1 MKLVLYLAF
10 FSYTCLYGDI
20 IFENGKVT
28 EIIDST
34 TFEYEFNYSVF
45 EDRFRFGWRFVS
57 DDPIPSPNRFKLKI
71 KIACIKP
78 SKEEGS
84 QDIEG
89 KEYLSKMILY
99 KELFSAEYLRGPDSN
114 GFHYA
119 DLFIQRN
126 EKNEYIHK
134 KLSLELI
141 ERGFAKP
148 YETCYT
154 CAPPP
159 FTNPKMAKNKNPA
172 IYKYAFF
179 YRDDSLKKM
188 RRLCGKNVPDKCK

>member
-99 KELFSAEYLRGPDSN
+99 KRFSSFSFNARSSCRFFSDRLNCTSKLCCICCFSQLFNESFRSAIR
-114 GFHYA
+114 
-119 DLFIQRN
+119 
-126 EKNEYIHK
+126 
-134 KLSLELI
+134 
-141 ERGFAKP
+141 
-148 YETCYT
+148 T
-154 CAPPP
+154 
-159 FTNPKMAKNKNPA
+159 
-172 IYKYAFF
+172 
-179 YRDDSLKKM
+179 
-188 RRLCGKNVPDKCK
+188 